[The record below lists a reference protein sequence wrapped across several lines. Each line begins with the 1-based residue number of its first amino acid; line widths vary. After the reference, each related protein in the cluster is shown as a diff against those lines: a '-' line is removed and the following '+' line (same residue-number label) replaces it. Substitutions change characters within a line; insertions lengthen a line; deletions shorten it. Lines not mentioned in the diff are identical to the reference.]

1 MHTTFLQCARKRKQ
15 LLFCLDELKAAKV
28 SSDWKPEDLEAVS
41 FCLVVYLTQNLA
53 GERIDFASSWSIK
66 SPSLSTVCQI
76 QHISSDY
83 SQIESKK
90 KYCSKPTVL
99 MTMGNPRAQISDYTF
114 GNILEWTIQHL
125 STQDGSRIL
134 VDHVLYLFYSPS
146 PRLHA
151 HFLAE
156 ILCSF
161 SYLKKHIRRS

>member
-83 SQIESKK
+83 CQIESKK

-125 STQDGSRIL
+125 STQGRVCLSLAQHITHFPRKESSM
-134 VDHVLYLFYSPS
+134 HGVLNEVYLQKPF
-146 PRLHA
+146 HGWV
-151 HFLAE
+151 
-156 ILCSF
+156 
-161 SYLKKHIRRS
+161 